1 MQQSV
6 TSFKMDDFADYHLQ
20 GVLVQAALHFAVSK
34 AALYK
39 DLDVYASVIKKE
51 LSVRLA
57 EGMIEKK
64 LVAFTKKHNIN
75 SDSEEYY
82 ARAFVL
88 PNDKIQI
95 VRRLKDGR
103 L

>member
-1 MQQSV
+1 MQD
-6 TSFKMDDFADYHLQ
+6 TAWKFKMDEFADYHLQ
-20 GVLVQAALHFAVSK
+20 GVLVEAALHFAVSK
-34 AALYK
+34 AVLYK
-39 DLDVYASVIKKE
+39 DLDEYASVIKKE
-51 LSVRLA
+51 LSMRLA

-88 PNDKIQI
+88 PSDKIQI
-95 VRRLKDGR
+95 VRTLREKR
-103 L
+103 